1 MTKLKVVGAVVVLAL
16 AFAGL
21 ALAAS
26 QGDTYGVSAK
36 LKASSEVPKPNG
48 VPAGATGKFT
58 GTAVELANDKAR
70 ITWKLTFSHL
80 SGQAIAA
87 HIHIGKVGKAGPV
100 ALALCGPCHSGQ
112 KGKGM
117 LTHAQFAK
125 LEAGSGYVNVHTQKN
140 PGGEIRGQ
148 VKVTEN

>member
-1 MTKLKVVGAVVVLAL
+1 MTKTIGVVAVIAL

-21 ALAAS
+21 AFAAS
-26 QGDTYGVSAK
+26 QGDSYGVSAS
-36 LKASSEVPKPNG
+36 LKASSEVPKPSG

-58 GTAVELANDKAR
+58 GAAVELANDKAR

-87 HIHIGKVGKAGPV
+87 HIHIGKAGKAGPV
-100 ALALCGPCHSGQ
+100 ALALCGPCRSGQ
-112 KGKGM
+112 KGKGT
-117 LTHAQFAK
+117 LTHAQLAK
-125 LEAGSGYVNVHTQKN
+125 LEAGSAYVNVHTQKN

-148 VKVTEN
+148 VKLTQG

>member
-1 MTKLKVVGAVVVLAL
+1 MTKVVGAVAVIAL

-36 LKASSEVPKPNG
+36 LKAGSEVPKPSG
-48 VPAGATGKFT
+48 VPSGATGTFT
-58 GTAVELANDKAR
+58 GTVVELANDKAKV
-70 ITWKLTFSHL
+70 TWKLTFSHL

-112 KGKGM
+112 KGKGT
-117 LTHAQFAK
+117 LTHAQVAK
-125 LEAGSGYVNVHTQKN
+125 IEAGSAYVNVHTQKN

-148 VKVTEN
+148 VKVTDG

>member
-1 MTKLKVVGAVVVLAL
+1 MAKVIGVVAVLAL
-16 AFAGL
+16 AFAGF

-26 QGDTYGVSAK
+26 QGDSYAVAAK
-36 LKASSEVPKPNG
+36 LKAGSEVPKPSG
-48 VPAGATGKFT
+48 VSSGATGKFT
-58 GTAVELANDKAR
+58 GTVVELANDKAK
-70 ITWKLTFSHL
+70 ITWKLTFSQL

-112 KGKGM
+112 KGKGT
-117 LTHAQFAK
+117 LTHAQVAK
-125 LEAGSGYVNVHTQKN
+125 IEAGSAYVNVHTQKN

-148 VKVTEN
+148 VNVTKG

>member
-1 MTKLKVVGAVVVLAL
+1 MTKVVGAVAVIAL
-16 AFAGL
+16 AFAGV

-26 QGDTYGVSAK
+26 QGDSYAVSAK
-36 LKASSEVPKPNG
+36 LMAGSEVPKPTG
-48 VPAGATGKFT
+48 VPSGATGKLT
-58 GTAVELANDKAR
+58 GTVVELANDKAKV
-70 ITWKLTFSHL
+70 TWKLTFSHL

-117 LTHAQFAK
+117 LTHAQVAK
-125 LEAGSGYVNVHTQKN
+125 IEAGSAYVNVHTQKN

-148 VKVTEN
+148 VKVTEG